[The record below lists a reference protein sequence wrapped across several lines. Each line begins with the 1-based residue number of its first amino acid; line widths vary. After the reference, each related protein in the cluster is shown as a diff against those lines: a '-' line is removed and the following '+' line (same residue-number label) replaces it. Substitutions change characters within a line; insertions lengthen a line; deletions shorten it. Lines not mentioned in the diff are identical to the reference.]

1 MRGFPLRLSLCNS
14 LTRNPTTTQ
23 RLANRTNPRIPG
35 FSTISPLKM
44 RLPYAPSEPPASDP
58 DAADIYAR
66 IAARRNPRPL
76 IPLDLSLLHS
86 PPVADGWNSF
96 LGAIRTR
103 TIIDQ
108 GLLELAVSRVAVL
121 TGAVYEWN
129 AHAPLALK
137 GGIQAQ
143 ELQAVRTL
151 PSTAVGEA
159 AELSKAEEALAQSA
173 LTSRQ
178 KAIVQYADEMTQTVK
193 VQDSTFAQLQTEG
206 FSDREI
212 VELTTGIAG
221 YNCVSRVLVA
231 LDVGENNAREMKS
244 VDELVANL

>member
-1 MRGFPLRLSLCNS
+1 
-14 LTRNPTTTQ
+14 
-23 RLANRTNPRIPG
+23 
-35 FSTISPLKM
+35 M
-44 RLPYAPSEPPASDP
+44 RLPYAPTEPASP
-58 DAADIYAR
+58 DADTADIYAR
-66 IAARRNPRPL
+66 IAARRHPRPL

-108 GLLELAVSRVAVL
+108 GLLELAVCRVAVL
-121 TGAVYEWN
+121 TNAVYEWN
-129 AHAPLALK
+129 AHAPLALR
-137 GGIQAQ
+137 GGIRPE

-151 PSTAVGEA
+151 SSVAVGTSEELA
-159 AELSKAEEALAQSA
+159 ASIESLGRSS
-173 LTSRQ
+173 LTTRQ
-178 KAIVQYADEMTQTVK
+178 RAIVQYADEMTQTVR
-193 VQDSTFAQLQTEG
+193 VQDATFARLQDEG

-231 LDVGENNAREMKS
+231 LDVGENNGREMKS
-244 VDELVANL
+244 VDELVAQLGR

>member
-1 MRGFPLRLSLCNS
+1 
-14 LTRNPTTTQ
+14 
-23 RLANRTNPRIPG
+23 
-35 FSTISPLKM
+35 M
-44 RLPYAPSEPPASDP
+44 RLPYARSEPPSSDP
-58 DAADIYAR
+58 DAADIYSR
-66 IAARRNPRPL
+66 IAARRHPRPL

-121 TGAVYEWN
+121 TQAVYEWN

-137 GGIQAQ
+137 GGIRPE
-143 ELQAVRTL
+143 ELHAVRTL
-151 PSTAVGEA
+151 PSTAVGET
-159 AELSKAEEALAQSA
+159 AELAKAQETLEQSP

-178 KAIVQYADEMTQTVK
+178 KAILQYTDEMTQTVK
-193 VQDSTFAQLQTEG
+193 VRDQTFARLQTEG

-231 LDVGENNAREMKS
+231 LDVGENNAKEMKS
-244 VDELVANL
+244 VEELAELVGK